1 MIIENNNILEKT
13 LEQVRVSG
21 ILSEGDYDRY
31 LKDILTSGLGIV
43 YKVKIKMITS
53 DMSFFTDYYLPSNCR
68 MTNFKETDARYVFKI
83 LMDHFFEYFT
93 AILSIDE
100 ISNVKAEKTEDDII
114 ITSRNW
120 YSIH

>member
-31 LKDILTSGLGIV
+31 LKDILTSVLGFV

-83 LMDHFFEYFT
+83 LMDHFLKKQRMILLSHQEIGIQFIKYKN
-93 AILSIDE
+93 AILDVFYSPM
-100 ISNVKAEKTEDDII
+100 KT
-114 ITSRNW
+114 
-120 YSIH
+120 